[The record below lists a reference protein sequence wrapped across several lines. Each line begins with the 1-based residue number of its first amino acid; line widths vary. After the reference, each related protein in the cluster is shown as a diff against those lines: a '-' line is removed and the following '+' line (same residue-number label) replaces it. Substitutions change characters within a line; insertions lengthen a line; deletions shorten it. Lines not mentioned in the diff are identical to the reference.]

1 MYASLNSS
9 VLVSG
14 GLTPS
19 FPSLVGLKQGCN
31 LSPLLFNLFIDDF
44 VGNLAAEDSVLL
56 GDTSI
61 NCLLYADD
69 IVLISESSN
78 GLQNLI
84 NKLHEFSKTWFLE
97 VNTTKTKSLI
107 FSRKR
112 SKPTSS
118 FDFGDT
124 KLPACDSYCYLG
136 TTFSQNGSFKQA
148 TNVLRTKALNSMF
161 SLLRSLYKYRSCSTE
176 IMLKLFDSL
185 TLPIALYNSEVWGPQ
200 CFNSN
205 PRNTMLLMDKSG
217 KLSVNL
223 QYKFLKII
231 LGVGKKSSNWAV
243 LSEVGRSPLCA
254 KVMVNMAKYW
264 FHLVN
269 TPSPILREA
278 FFGNVSL
285 SLQGIKSWFTM
296 VKRILVFLGIDHIL
310 YTTDLN
316 EIAFQIGRL
325 KNIVQS
331 KYRDIWKAELNEH
344 ILKGGKLSFFTQFK
358 KEFGLS
364 GYLNKGLAPEL
375 RIALTRLRIS
385 AHKLPI
391 ETGRYRGLERAQRT
405 CPYCCIAIGDEQHYL
420 VNCQNVIIFFGKW

>member
-1 MYASLNSS
+1 
-9 VLVSG
+9 
-14 GLTPS
+14 
-19 FPSLVGLKQGCN
+19 
-31 LSPLLFNLFIDDF
+31 
-44 VGNLAAEDSVLL
+44 
-56 GDTSI
+56 
-61 NCLLYADD
+61 
-69 IVLISESSN
+69 
-78 GLQNLI
+78 
-84 NKLHEFSKTWFLE
+84 
-97 VNTTKTKSLI
+97 
-107 FSRKR
+107 
-112 SKPTSS
+112 
-118 FDFGDT
+118 
-124 KLPACDSYCYLG
+124 
-136 TTFSQNGSFKQA
+136 
-148 TNVLRTKALNSMF
+148 
-161 SLLRSLYKYRSCSTE
+161 
-176 IMLKLFDSL
+176 
-185 TLPIALYNSEVWGPQ
+185 
-200 CFNSN
+200 
-205 PRNTMLLMDKSG
+205 MDKSG

-420 VNCQNVIIFFGKW
+420 VNCQNVIIKQWRDIYFEKINRANNTFNGLDNANKVLFLMTTEDPNILNYLGCFVHKIENMFKECMPAH